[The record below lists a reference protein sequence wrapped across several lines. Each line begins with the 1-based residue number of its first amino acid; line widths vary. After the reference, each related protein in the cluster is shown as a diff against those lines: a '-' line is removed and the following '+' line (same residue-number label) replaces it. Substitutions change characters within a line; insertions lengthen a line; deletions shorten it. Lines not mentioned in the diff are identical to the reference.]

1 MTRQS
6 ICLLSAFAA
15 LSLCSCDCKSESSPA
30 TEEAQAPEAGV
41 ETPATVADK
50 VAVKINGQDAIM
62 RSEIDELVEQF
73 VASNGARIPPD
84 QIARVKRNIVRDMA
98 KNLAIQFLLKAE
110 ADKAGVVVT
119 DEDRTAAFARFGF
132 ADRAAAVEAFGM
144 PEEKFDA
151 MFDTNLAIEKLLSS
165 QTNGIAAP
173 TEDEIRARFDKI
185 VAENPAAV
193 EKPESVTASH
203 ILVKVDSKASDEEKA
218 AAKEKIEAIR
228 ARALAGEDFAKLA
241 QENSDCPSKA
251 NGGSLG
257 SFGRGQMVKPFEDA
271 AFSQEIGTVGEVV
284 ETQFGYH
291 IIRVAERTE
300 AGKIGFDE
308 VKDELGF
315 GMLRERERDAVAAFI
330 DKVNEGAV
338 IEYVGL
344 PTGEIQVE
352 SDVVEIPADSSGAEP
367 AAEEQPRELPEWA
380 R

>member
-15 LSLCSCDCKSESSPA
+15 FSLCSCDCKSESSPA

-185 VAENPAAV
+185 VAENPEAV

-284 ETQFGYH
+284 ETQVGYH
-291 IIRVAERTE
+291 ILRVAERTE